1 MNLIQHRWREFSDLA
16 SDIRAVQAPSAAAPT
31 LSFSHSS
38 PCALYEEV
46 RFARKLKALTY

>member
-1 MNLIQHRWREFSDLA
+1 MNLIQLRRREFNARA
-16 SDIRAVQAPSAAAPT
+16 SDIRAVQAPSAAAST

>member
-1 MNLIQHRWREFSDLA
+1 MNSIKLRRQEFA
-16 SDIRAVQAPSAAAPT
+16 ARVSDIRAVQAPSVTAPT